1 MADPKIRFDILAN
14 AQGAGEVSQ
23 LANELEKLDGSLD
36 PALAARAK
44 ETATQLRE
52 VGRQQEAIA
61 TFKQLKTASTDTAA
75 ALNQAQA
82 QAQALA
88 REIAAAGTPTRT
100 QAGQME
106 KLRDAVRSAKDEHTK
121 SVQKL
126 QEHRQAMTD
135 AGVSTSNLAAQQAAL
150 GSRQSALRGEV
161 TRIGDAYRA
170 QGAAATASAG
180 VQQRAHETVRNSVES
195 IGQQLRSLQSIAA
208 AALGGQLLGGLAGD
222 VAKTADAYSN
232 LSARIKLV
240 TGDTG
245 DFERSLNGVFEVAT
259 RTNSNV
265 EQTADLFTRLARAG
279 REIGLGNEAA
289 LALTETINQ
298 AVQVSG
304 GSAESSSAAITQLI
318 QGLQSGVLRGEE
330 FNSVMEQAPRLAQAL
345 ADGLG
350 MTTGKLR
357 EQAQAGALTSQVVI
371 EALQGQSRVVQ
382 EEFSQMPATVGRAI
396 QNLSTEW
403 TRYVGEVDQANGISQ
418 KAAEAIGYLAEH
430 LDDLAG
436 MLFSVGKAALAYKA
450 IQLAQEFMAVRA
462 AATAAAAGVVAL
474 DTAQRAAAVSG
485 AGAAAGAG
493 RLVAMLGSIKLM
505 ALVAVV
511 ANLKEI
517 GTWIGESA
525 AKLMGWG
532 RVMEENE
539 RKLKAQE
546 DAARTAAQAHAE
558 LAQKA
563 KLAQEASVG
572 LNDVSRKI
580 VADFQDLTKK
590 GGETSAAIDK
600 LAKSLNLED
609 LKGIDNAGAA
619 LDQLRIKGE
628 LTATQVR
635 EVWAKALNGQNLTD
649 FADRARQIFETFDG
663 SAQGANRLKVA
674 LDAVADESLRRVGTS
689 LGEVKTGFNDTI
701 KNALSDVDQLGKTLE
716 GVGVKGEQASKLLG
730 DSLNKALDAAKT
742 EQAIKAVIERMEQL
756 GKSGMLT
763 GDQLVTG
770 LQKARNKLDDLKPGI
785 NSLEEAM
792 RKLGI
797 TSDAS
802 LKKTADEAKEAY
814 DTIKT
819 AGTASAREVGEAF
832 KKAAEAAIAAN
843 GGVAPSW
850 VQSAAAV
857 NGYKVVVDAAGKATL
872 QLADALKETKDG
884 HNNAANAA
892 NTHKTALEALNDAK
906 EREIAALER
915 ANALKEREAEL
926 ERKRLGIDK
935 DGFSVNSK
943 GERITLESETRES
956 LFQKA
961 MDAGLTAKQAD
972 RISKQFIDERGQASG
987 YASYAQQ
994 AGESWSVIVQRE
1006 IMKLANAN
1014 QLQAADAGTATSRA
1028 VNVNV
1033 NLGGFKSTIATAS
1046 QSDAD
1051 ALTNMLKRL
1060 ETDMARSI

>member
-75 ALNQAQA
+75 ALNQAQV

-126 QEHRQAMTD
+126 QEHRKAMTE
-135 AGVSTSNLAAQQAAL
+135 AGVSTSNLATQQAAL
-150 GSRQSALRGEV
+150 GARQSTLRGEV
-161 TRIGDAYRA
+161 ARIGDAYRA

-232 LSARIKLV
+232 LSARIRLV
-240 TGDTG
+240 TGDSG
-245 DFERSLNGVFEVAT
+245 DFERSLDGVFEVAT
-259 RTNSNV
+259 RTNTNV

-382 EEFSQMPATVGRAI
+382 EEFSQIPATVGRAI

-403 TRYVGEVDQANGISQ
+403 TRYVGEVDQANGVSA
-418 KAAEAIGYLAEH
+418 KAAQSIQFLAAH
-430 LDDLAG
+430 LGDLASL
-436 MLFSVGKAALAYKA
+436 LFSVGKAAAAYKA
-450 IQLAQEFMAVRA
+450 IQLAQEFMTVR
-462 AATAAAAGVVAL
+462 TAA
-474 DTAQRAAAVSG
+474 RAAAVEIAALNVAQAATGASG
-485 AGAAAGAG
+485 VAAASGVG
-493 RLVAMLGSIKLM
+493 RLASMMASLKLG
-505 ALVAVV
+505 AVV
-511 ANLKEI
+511 AILVNYKEI
-517 GTWIGESA
+517 GTWIGEAA
-525 AKLMGWG
+525 AKAMGWG

-539 RKLKAQE
+539 RKQKAFE
-546 DAARTAAQAHAE
+546 DASRAAAQANAE

-580 VADFQDLTKK
+580 VANFQELTQK
-590 GGETSAAIDK
+590 GGETTAAMDK

-609 LKGIDNAGAA
+609 LSGIGNAGAA

-628 LTATQVR
+628 LTAAQVR
-635 EVWAKALNGQNLTD
+635 DVWAKALSGQNLTD
-649 FADRARQIFETFDG
+649 FADRAKQIFETFDG
-663 SAQGANRLKVA
+663 SAQGVNRLKVA

-689 LGEVKTGFNDTI
+689 LGEVKTGFNDTM
-701 KNALSDVDQLGKTLE
+701 KSALADVDQLGKTLE
-716 GVGVKGEQASKLLG
+716 TIGVKGEQASKLLG
-730 DSLNKALDAAKT
+730 DSLSKALDAAKT
-742 EQAIKAVIERMEQL
+742 EQAIQAVIERMAQL
-756 GKSGMLT
+756 GKRGLLT
-763 GDQLVTG
+763 GDQLADG
-770 LQKARNKLDDLKPGI
+770 LTKARGKLDDLKPGI
-785 NSLEEAM
+785 NSVEEAM

-802 LKKTADEAKEAY
+802 LKKTAGEAKTAY
-814 DTIKT
+814 ETIKSS
-819 AGTASAREVGEAF
+819 GTASAREVGEAF
-832 KKAAEAAIAAN
+832 KKAADAAIAAN
-843 GGVAPSW
+843 GGLVPSW
-850 VQSAAAV
+850 VQAQAAA
-857 NGYKVVVDAAGKATL
+857 NGYRVVVDAAGKSTL
-872 QLADALKETKDG
+872 ELANALDKTKDS
-884 HNNAANAA
+884 HNGAASAA
-892 NTHKTALEALNDAK
+892 STHKTALEALNDVK
-906 EREIAALER
+906 ERELSAIEKSI
-915 ANALKEREAEL
+915 ALKEREAEL
-926 ERKRLGIDK
+926 ERKRLGVDRE
-935 DGFSVNSK
+935 GFSTNSK
-943 GERITLESETRES
+943 GERITVEAETRES
-956 LFQKA
+956 LFKKA
-961 MDAGLTAKQAD
+961 VDAGLTARQAD
-972 RISKQFIDERGQASG
+972 RISKQFIDERGQAGGTAGLSNT
-987 YASYAQQ
+987 
-994 AGESWSVIVQRE
+994 AGESWGAIVQRE
-1006 IMKLANAN
+1006 IMKLAQSN
-1014 QLQAADAGTATSRA
+1014 QLQATDAGTATSRA

-1033 NLGGFKSTIATAS
+1033 NLGGFKATIGTVS
-1046 QSDAD
+1046 QTDAD
-1051 ALTNMLKRL
+1051 SLTGLLKRL
-1060 ETDMARSI
+1060 EFDMARS

>member
-14 AQGAGEVSQ
+14 AQGAGEVSR
-23 LANELEKLDGSLD
+23 LAGELEKLDDSLD

-44 ETATQLRE
+44 DTAAQLRE

-61 TFKQLKTASTDTAA
+61 TFRQLKTASTDTAA
-75 ALNQAQA
+75 ALRQAQM
-82 QAQALA
+82 QAQALG
-88 REIAAAGTPTRT
+88 REISISGAPTRA
-100 QAGQME
+100 QSGQME
-106 KLRDAVRSAKDEHTK
+106 RLRDAVRTASAAHTE
-121 SVQKL
+121 SVARL
-126 QEHRQAMTD
+126 QQHRQAMAD
-135 AGVSTSNLAAQQAAL
+135 AGVATSNLSSQQAAL
-150 GSRQSALRGEV
+150 AARQGALRTEAASIGE
-161 TRIGDAYRA
+161 AYRL
-170 QGAAATASAG
+170 QGSAATASAG

-232 LSARIKLV
+232 LSSRIKLV

-245 DFERSLNGVFEVAT
+245 DFEQSLNGVFEVAT
-259 RTNSNV
+259 RTNTNV

-279 REIGLGNEAA
+279 QAIGVGNEAA

-304 GSAESSSAAITQLI
+304 GSAEGSSAAITQLI

-403 TRYVGEVDQANGISQ
+403 TRYVGEVDQANGISE
-418 KAAEAIGYLAEH
+418 KAAQAIGYLAEN
-430 LDDLAG
+430 LDELAG
-436 MLFSVGKAALAYKA
+436 LLYSVGKAALAYKA
-450 IQLAQEFMAVRA
+450 IQLAQEFLAVRA
-462 AATAAAAGVVAL
+462 AARVAAVEVAAL
-474 DTAQRAAAVSG
+474 STAQ
-485 AGAAAGAG
+485 AAAGASGAAAAVGVG
-493 RLVAMLGSIKLM
+493 RLAAMVGSLKMLS
-505 ALVAVV
+505 LVGIVM
-511 ANLKEI
+511 NFKEI

-532 RVMEENE
+532 DVLEDNE
-539 RKLKAQE
+539 RKM
-546 DAARTAAQAHAE
+546 AAFAEGARQAAKVDAE
-558 LAQKA
+558 LAQKMQ
-563 KLAQEASVG
+563 LARDAAIG
-572 LNDVSRKI
+572 LNDVSRKM
-580 VADFQDLTKK
+580 VAEFESVIKK
-590 GGETSAAIDK
+590 GEGTTVAIEK
-600 LAKSLNLED
+600 LAKSFNLVD
-609 LKGIDNAGAA
+609 LQGITDAGAA
-619 LDQLRIKGE
+619 LEALRLKGE
-628 LTATQVR
+628 LTAAGVR
-635 EVWAKALNGQNLTD
+635 DAWSKALNGQDLGV
-649 FADRARQIFETFDG
+649 FATKARAAFDD
-663 SAQGANRLKVA
+663 SAQGAERLKAA

-689 LGEVKTGFNDTI
+689 VDELKTGFNSAM
-701 KNALSDVDQLGKTLE
+701 NSALNDVDALADTLDSL
-716 GVGVKGEQASKLLG
+716 GVKGEQASKLLG

-742 EQAIKAVIERMEQL
+742 EQAITAVIERMEQL

-763 GDQLVTG
+763 GDQLATG
-770 LQKARNKLDDLKPGI
+770 LQKARSKLDDLKPGI

-802 LKKTADEAKEAY
+802 LKKTAGEAKEAY

-843 GGVAPSW
+843 GGLAPSW

-872 QLADALKETKDG
+872 QLSDALNKTKEG
-884 HNNAANAA
+884 HNNAAAA
-892 NTHKTALEALNDAK
+892 TNTHKTALEALNDAK
-906 EREIAALER
+906 EREISALEKSI
-915 ANALKEREAEL
+915 ALKEREAEL

-943 GERITLESETRES
+943 GERITLEAETRES

-961 MDAGLTAKQAD
+961 VDSGLTAKQAD
-972 RISKQFIDERGQASG
+972 RISKQFIDERGQAGGTQGFSNT
-987 YASYAQQ
+987 
-994 AGESWSVIVQRE
+994 AGESWSSIVQRE
-1006 IMKLANAN
+1006 IMKQANSN
-1014 QLQAADAGTATSRA
+1014 RLQADDSGTATSKT

-1033 NLGGFKSTIATAS
+1033 NLGGVKTKIGTAS
-1046 QSDAD
+1046 QADAD
-1051 ALTNMLKRL
+1051 ALTGMLKQL
-1060 ETDMARSI
+1060 QDAAGRSA